1 MALDESKDED
11 TVVEMDGIKL
21 VFDAQ
26 TRDILTQSGGLT
38 IDYVDEDYR
47 RGYMLK
53 LGNASDCGDCSSS
66 SGGGGCG

>member
-1 MALDESKDED
+1 MALDESKEDD

-21 VFDAQ
+21 VFDTQ

-53 LGNASDCGDCSSS
+53 LGSAGDCGDCSSGS
-66 SGGGGCG
+66 GGGCG